1 MRNNTTFTSAISNIE
16 FPENDRVSG
25 KTIRTSILNLILE
38 DFPDFDVND
47 SISVQE
53 LNVYR
58 EKYISK
64 FLQTEISQLSKLE
77 KDVVRSLGD
86 DTSFV
91 AKVEEEV
98 DTRNYGQIVADK
110 VAAFGGSWTFIIA
123 FFVFISIWIGS
134 NVIIFT
140 NKEFDPYPFILL
152 NLILSCIAALQA
164 PVIMMSQNRQE
175 EKDRERAKKD
185 YMINLKS
192 ELEIRMLDEKLDHL
206 IMHQQQELI
215 EIQKVQIENQGS
227 VRALIKVEG
236 IHQSTQ
242 GKQLLPFVLRLYFY
256 ENSNSIRAIHSFVYD
271 ADENH
276 DFIKGIGFRFDAL
289 LKDFDKA
296 EEILQSAYEKEP
308 SEAVIYDHYGDVL
321 WTNGKQIQARYVWQ
335 NAIKLKNIEQDL
347 KESIN
352 KKIIFGLDDADKNK
366 S

>member
-1 MRNNTTFTSAISNIE
+1 MRSNKTFTSAISNIE

-47 SISVQE
+47 SIAVQE

-77 KDVVRSLGD
+77 KDVVKSLGD

-123 FFVFISIWIGS
+123 FFVFISIWISS

-192 ELEIRMLDEKLDHL
+192 ELEIRMLDDKIDHL
-206 IMHQQQELI
+206 VMHQQQELI
-215 EIQKVQIENQGS
+215 EIQKVQIEMMNDILN
-227 VRALIKVEG
+227 RIK
-236 IHQSTQ
+236 
-242 GKQLLPFVLRLYFY
+242 
-256 ENSNSIRAIHSFVYD
+256 
-271 ADENH
+271 
-276 DFIKGIGFRFDAL
+276 
-289 LKDFDKA
+289 
-296 EEILQSAYEKEP
+296 
-308 SEAVIYDHYGDVL
+308 
-321 WTNGKQIQARYVWQ
+321 
-335 NAIKLKNIEQDL
+335 
-347 KESIN
+347 
-352 KKIIFGLDDADKNK
+352 
-366 S
+366 